1 MQKKIIIYD
10 FDGTLTPN
18 PVTKFEILD
27 KCGYENGVNNLELVE
42 NFQKRYKNETNNF
55 YEAVYKTFIE
65 MVNKTEYKMS
75 DSNISLGADRM
86 EFNPGVI
93 EYFENSKNDLVTNYI
108 LSSGLK
114 TIIEKTKVADFF
126 KDIYGTTFKYDD
138 NGIAYDI
145 DCLIDDES
153 KAYYVDKIMKD
164 NNKSNCNN
172 VIYVGDGLTDYYA
185 MEYVKNNG
193 GITIF
198 VYYDEDSY
206 DLIKA
211 KESGVVSYFYKAD
224 YSTDS
229 ELNKFIKKF
238 INC

>member
-1 MQKKIIIYD
+1 MQLSEEVNTITSFSQSSPPFALK
-10 FDGTLTPN
+10 
-18 PVTKFEILD
+18 PV
-27 KCGYENGVNNLELVE
+27 
-42 NFQKRYKNETNNF
+42 
-55 YEAVYKTFIE
+55 
-65 MVNKTEYKMS
+65 
-75 DSNISLGADRM
+75 
-86 EFNPGVI
+86 
-93 EYFENSKNDLVTNYI
+93 
-108 LSSGLK
+108 
-114 TIIEKTKVADFF
+114 
-126 KDIYGTTFKYDD
+126 
-138 NGIAYDI
+138 YDI

-229 ELNKFIKKF
+229 ELNKFIKEF
-238 INC
+238 VNC